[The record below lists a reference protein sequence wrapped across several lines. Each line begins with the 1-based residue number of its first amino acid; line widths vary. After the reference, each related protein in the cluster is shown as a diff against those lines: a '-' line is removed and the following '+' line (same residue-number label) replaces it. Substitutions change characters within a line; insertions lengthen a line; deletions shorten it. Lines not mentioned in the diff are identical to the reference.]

1 MTPDPAAQPGGAAPV
16 PTTPPSPLP
25 SSTLPAIS
33 SEARVLAR
41 TILEVLAGLRSIT
54 DAALVLGVSTARY
67 QQWESRA
74 ISGLISACEPR
85 PPGPAPGAG
94 LPGEVERLRGERDR
108 LVAEVNRYQTL
119 LRISQDAFGG
129 PPAPPAPAEATLPR
143 RTRDLP
149 GAQVALPRSSTKA
162 GKPRKKRTPTVRAMR
177 LAKRV
182 GEAGGTPVAT
192 AGTGATPA
200 SSGGG

>member
-1 MTPDPAAQPGGAAPV
+1 MTPDAPTPAGAAPA
-16 PTTPPSPLP
+16 PAAPPPVV
-25 SSTLPAIS
+25 AIS
-33 SEARVLAR
+33 PEARLLAR

-74 ISGLISACEPR
+74 ISGLITACEPR

-108 LVAEVNRYQTL
+108 LVAELNRYQTL

-129 PPAPPAPAEATLPR
+129 PPAPPAPAQAPAPR

-182 GEAGGTPVAT
+182 GEGGAPLA
-192 AGTGATPA
+192 APAAPATPTPP
-200 SSGGG
+200 GGG

>member
-1 MTPDPAAQPGGAAPV
+1 MTPDHPAQAGAVMAPAAPPPPP
-16 PTTPPSPLP
+16 PTP
-25 SSTLPAIS
+25 PAIS
-33 SEARVLAR
+33 SEARLLAR

-74 ISGLISACEPR
+74 ISGLITACEPR
-85 PPGPAPGAG
+85 PPGPASGAG

-129 PPAPPAPAEATLPR
+129 PPAPPAPAEAQLPR

-149 GAQVALPRSSTKA
+149 GAQAALPRSSTKA

-182 GEAGGTPVAT
+182 GDAGGTPVAT

-200 SSGGG
+200 PSGGG

>member
-1 MTPDPAAQPGGAAPV
+1 MLPDAPTPAAPSPSSAAS
-16 PTTPPSPLP
+16 PPSPVSVP
-25 SSTLPAIS
+25 IS
-33 SEARVLAR
+33 AEARVLAR

-74 ISGLISACEPR
+74 IAGLITACEPR
-85 PPGPAPGAG
+85 PPGPVPGAG

-129 PPAPPAPAEATLPR
+129 PPAPPAPVVPPVPR

-149 GAQVALPRSSTKA
+149 GAQVALPRSSTKG

-182 GEAGGTPVAT
+182 GEGGTSPVA
-192 AGTGATPA
+192 APPPAATPA
-200 SSGGG
+200 PPGGG